1 MKKIFI
7 LFIVIGFVL
16 VGCSQEP
23 KNEISETVAENGSE
37 AQAETE
43 IETNSKTKMNDLELK
58 DAEEIDIFKRAVSNS
73 KKEPGIVNMAEE
85 PQYQFS
91 IGEETYFLWITEESG
106 TIMNT
111 KDTYTIYTLSSS
123 SVKEVYEFVNKG

>member
-7 LFIVIGFVL
+7 LFIVIGFAL

-37 AQAETE
+37 AQTE

-73 KKEPGIVNMAEE
+73 KKEPGIVNMVEE
-85 PQYQFS
+85 PQYKFS

-111 KDTYTIYTLSSS
+111 KDTHTIYTLSSS